1 MKYTIHIRIWNNKL
15 YIYVISFFIYFLK
28 TLYIHFIR
36 NSSLVNK
43 SVVIIVLGTIIKLFA
58 TKYVVV
64 KTMILTFMRKSIINF
79 ILCQMVE
86 VLISYR
92 FARLRNRYLQSRP
105 EHIQNICPAKFPK
118 TIMFYILSEHFAVKR
133 DFHKTITI
141 FRVPLGEPPDIL
153 NPDEEEERRRHVR
166 RPSSTVRRMTRQRSY
181 DDEMKNVAA
190 MSGGGGQ
197 HAHPEPGLGLPVQL
211 PRRASAYDVYATPG
225 AGGLNAM
232 AIAAAQQRASIS
244 AQGKSCCINT
254 LSSAH
259 VNVHLSYIVGSE
271 RDAGQIRL
279 SIHFFILCHFSVFPL
294 FFFF

>member
-1 MKYTIHIRIWNNKL
+1 MFR
-15 YIYVISFFIYFLK
+15 
-28 TLYIHFIR
+28 
-36 NSSLVNK
+36 
-43 SVVIIVLGTIIKLFA
+43 FA
-58 TKYVVV
+58 T
-64 KTMILTFMRKSIINF
+64 F
-79 ILCQMVE
+79 
-86 VLISYR
+86 
-92 FARLRNRYLQSRP
+92 RNRYLQSRS
-105 EHIQNICPAKFPK
+105 EYIQNVWPTKFSK
-118 TIMFYILSEHFAVKR
+118 TIMFYILSEYLAVKR
-133 DFHKTITI
+133 EFHKTITT

-166 RPSSTVRRMTRQRSY
+166 RPSSTARRMTRQRSY

-244 AQGKSCCINT
+244 AQGKSRCINT
-254 LSSAH
+254 LSSTQ

-271 RDAGQIRL
+271 RDAYK
-279 SIHFFILCHFSVFPL
+279 SDFVYTFSFVSFFRFYYYYY
-294 FFFF
+294 FFFWFLKLNKASSALFWTANTITLFSGTVAHKVLAHLLPVSY